1 MFCAI
6 YLPCTLF
13 KWWITP
19 SNGQIAIQWIS
30 VQITYY
36 AIQQIEIC
44 PLELSII
51 YSWNNGGQRVIESSI
66 VVNFDIWLTIFFFKE
81 TPDGWRKIIDLIDAS
96 GSGDVDTSTVAEAVD
111 GCVTGLTGRKLRVCF
126 WCLWLSLFS
135 YSDQSIFSFSWK
147 FYCIIFKTFKLSEKN
162 SFMGLISYSDL
173 W

>member
-1 MFCAI
+1 MVDN
-6 YLPCTLF
+6 T
-13 KWWITP
+13 
-19 SNGQIAIQWIS
+19 IQWANHYPVDKCLDNLLCYS
-30 VQITYY
+30 
-36 AIQQIEIC
+36 ADRD
-44 PLELSII
+44 LSIGTMHYLI
-51 YSWNNGGQRVIESSI
+51 LEQWWPESDRELHCGRLWHLIS
-66 VVNFDIWLTIFFFKE
+66 NFFFKE
-81 TPDGWRKIIDLIDAS
+81 TPDGRRKIIDLIDAS

-126 WCLWLSLFS
+126 WCLCLPLFS

>member
-1 MFCAI
+1 MFCAL

-19 SNGQIAIQWIS
+19 SNGQIAIQRIS

-36 AIQQIEIC
+36 AIQQIDIC
-44 PLELSII
+44 PMELCII

-66 VVNFDIWLTIFFFKE
+66 VVNFDIWLAIFFFKE
-81 TPDGWRKIIDLIDAS
+81 TPDGRRKIIDLIDAS

-126 WCLWLSLFS
+126 CWLLLS
-135 YSDQSIFSFSWK
+135 YPIFSFSWK
-147 FYCIIFKTFKLSEKN
+147 FYCIIFKMFKLSEKN
-162 SFMGLISYSDL
+162 SFIGLISYSDL